1 MNRLDFTR
9 HVLIAA
15 CLLSGSSL
23 SAGAEPGPGPAT
35 AAWKKLT
42 YEASGWIGS
51 SNIQIELLKS
61 SPGELQAATPEPLG
75 EVSLQSNPQRI
86 LVMDIQARADSVMN
100 KHRSRVRIW
109 FDAASGAVM
118 QREKIRNG
126 KKPYRKVYRF
136 AGNGASRLKQM
147 PRSGDEAGEPVQTWS
162 KIEQSTYPYDLGDTG
177 CATVTDPALILYLL
191 SIRDSHAPSTP
202 PPRCVFFDD
211 ALYRVSFTVRDGER
225 LPVSY
230 RDNTDDNNARDV
242 SDSRAVRHYQLG
254 VAPLTPGANR
264 KDFELF
270 ELRGNIVI
278 TMDPQAGIPVQL
290 AGDRSGMARI
300 TVPLVGLQRL
310 TVDSDNGD
318 QQ

>member
-1 MNRLDFTR
+1 MNRLGFTK
-9 HVLIAA
+9 HVLIVA

-23 SAGAEPGPGPAT
+23 SAGAEPGAAT
-35 AAWKKLT
+35 ATWKKLT

-51 SNIQIELLKS
+51 SNIQIELLES
-61 SPGELQAATPEPLG
+61 SPRELQAATPEPLG
-75 EVSLQSNPQRI
+75 EAPLQSDPQRI
-86 LVMDIQARADSVMN
+86 LVMDIQARADSAIS

-118 QREKIRNG
+118 QREKIRSG

-136 AGNGASRLKQM
+136 AENGASRLKQM
-147 PRSGDEAGEPVQTWS
+147 PRSRDEAGEPAQTWS
-162 KIEQSTYPYDLGDTG
+162 KTRQSTYPYDLQDTG

-191 SIRDSHAPSTP
+191 STRDSHAPSTP

-230 RDNTDDNNARDV
+230 RDNTDGKNAQDV
-242 SDSRAVRHYQLG
+242 SDSRAVRHYRLG
-254 VAPLTPGANR
+254 VAPLTPGADR
-264 KDFELF
+264 KDFELL
-270 ELRGNIVI
+270 ELRGDIVI

-290 AGDRSGMARI
+290 AGDRPGVARI
-300 TVPLVGLQRL
+300 TIPLIELQRL